1 MAKRL
6 SNWLKIGV
14 QAGFGPNFTVE
25 FEAEIPKKFGLAYYG
40 GIFFYQFADGCLL
53 VSAESDL
60 QQDLGLLSRPTRVH
74 AEVDYLGQLTLHAKP
89 FSSTTPPDS
98 HSVPHHFV
106 TLGQSRNCPEHSIT
120 SIQDPASSIL
130 ACLPLKVCPGDFYLS
145 LMLSSST
152 FFEM

>member
-1 MAKRL
+1 MVSTRRRKGNQAKHL
-6 SNWLKIGV
+6 FADMNPINFISQLTLISLK
-14 QAGFGPNFTVE
+14 NHSS
-25 FEAEIPKKFGLAYYG
+25 YYG
-40 GIFFYQFADGCLL
+40 GIFLYQFADGCLL
-53 VSAESDL
+53 VSAETDL

-89 FSSTTPPDS
+89 FSSTTPDS

-130 ACLPLKVCPGDFYLS
+130 ACLPLKACPGDF
-145 LMLSSST
+145 
-152 FFEM
+152 

>member
-1 MAKRL
+1 MNPINFISQL
-6 SNWLKIGV
+6 TLISLK
-14 QAGFGPNFTVE
+14 NHSS
-25 FEAEIPKKFGLAYYG
+25 YYG
-40 GIFFYQFADGCLL
+40 GIFLYQFADGCLL
-53 VSAESDL
+53 VSAETDL

-98 HSVPHHFV
+98 HSDPHHFV

-130 ACLPLKVCPGDFYLS
+130 ACLPLKACPGDFYSS
-145 LMLSSST
+145 LMLSSSAI
-152 FFEM
+152 FEM

>member
-1 MAKRL
+1 M
-6 SNWLKIGV
+6 
-14 QAGFGPNFTVE
+14 E

-53 VSAESDL
+53 VSAETDL

-89 FSSTTPPDS
+89 FSSTTPDS
-98 HSVPHHFV
+98 HSVPHQRV

-130 ACLPLKVCPGDFYLS
+130 ACLPLKACPGDFYLS
-145 LMLSSST
+145 LKFEFNYHFFT
-152 FFEM
+152 IFFEYTYRQRPL